1 MGYNEILFTRYLF
14 SQIVCTKWEQNH
26 RALDTSINNDYIEF
40 DTKQAENTKMTERR
54 KTSFRK
60 E

>member
-26 RALDTSINNDYIEF
+26 RALDTSINNGY
-40 DTKQAENTKMTERR
+40 KKL
-54 KTSFRK
+54 
-60 E
+60 